1 VDRYFNFKG
10 IQIYV
15 QFMMAKFTKEDAM
28 VLVLLSVQQAQLFM
42 LVNGIWEEYME
53 K

>member
-1 VDRYFNFKG
+1 
-10 IQIYV
+10 
-15 QFMMAKFTKEDAM
+15 MMAKFTKEDAM